1 MTQSLLGPLLL
12 AAADGPTGRTFW
24 MPPQASTVAAEVDW
38 LYYFIYWL
46 CLAFFVA
53 IIALKVLFAVRYARR
68 TPGQQAEPDA
78 PTHNTPIEITWSVIP
93 LILVIVIFYV
103 GFQGYMKLSVP
114 PQNAYTIDVTA
125 KKWSWVFT
133 YPSGFTDSGELHVPA
148 GEPVKLV
155 MTSQDVLHSLFVP
168 DFRVKQD
175 VLPGRY
181 TTLWFEAKRPAEGGE
196 TAEHFVF
203 CTEYCGTSHSDMRAT
218 VVVHRDRAHFDAWL
232 ASKSVVDVTASAGQA
247 LYEKNCKVC
256 HPTAGRGVGP
266 GFEDL
271 GGMLA
276 AGAER
281 ALADGAKV
289 KVDEEYIRE
298 SIWEPAA
305 KVAEGFSPAMPT
317 FKGQLKDPEVRA
329 LILYIRSL
337 AK

>member
-24 MPPQASTVAAEVDW
+24 MPPQASTIAAEVDW

-78 PTHNTPIEITWSVIP
+78 PTHNTPIEVTWSVIP

-103 GFQGYMKLSVP
+103 GFEGYMKLSVA
-114 PQNAYTIDVTA
+114 PQNAYTIDVTG
-125 KKWSWVFT
+125 KKWSWSFA
-133 YPSGFTDSGELHVPA
+133 YPNGVTDGGEIHVPA

-155 MTSQDVLHSLFVP
+155 MTSQDVLHSFFVP

-181 TTLWFEAKRPAEGGE
+181 TTLWFEALRPPEGQD

-218 VVVHRDRAHFDAWL
+218 LVVHKDRAHFDAWL
-232 ASKSVVDVTASAGQA
+232 EKKGTPEITVDAGRE

-256 HPTAGRGVGP
+256 HLTDKPYTGP
-266 GFEDL
+266 SFGDL
-271 GGMLA
+271 AKWLKDGAERPLA
-276 AGAER
+276 AG
-281 ALADGAKV
+281 GAV
-289 KVDEEYIRE
+289 KVDEEYLRE
-298 SIWEPAA
+298 SIWEPNA
-305 KVAEGFSPAMPT
+305 KLAQGFSPAMPT
-317 FKGQLKDPEVRA
+317 FKGQLKDPHIRA

-337 AK
+337 AQ